1 MACWR
6 EQTPRTQ
13 LYLASSQ
20 GRCAVRSLLPQRGH
34 KQVCPGKSTFPSP
47 WKQTGKSPLKPIHPC
62 PVFSVLGANDL
73 GPRSCFR
80 EVDYSEDQECGED
93 LELEAVV
100 RSSRGKFPECFDTSR
115 SSELLGKGLE
125 PALQNC
131 SLNMPCAECGE
142 IQKFSMPATTLR
154 RTHMLARPDQRAK
167 AGLGFHQMLSAE
179 SRAPLPPCSRASA
192 RAPAWPSGLT
202 TPHSTAGCQGNEA
215 AGFVYA

>member
-1 MACWR
+1 MEANR
-6 EQTPRTQ
+6 QEP
-13 LYLASSQ
+13 
-20 GRCAVRSLLPQRGH
+20 P
-34 KQVCPGKSTFPSP
+34 
-47 WKQTGKSPLKPIHPC
+47 KPIHPC

-100 RSSRGKFPECFDTSR
+100 RSSRGEFPECFDTSR

-131 SLNMPCAECGE
+131 SLNTPCAECGE

-179 SRAPLPPCSRASA
+179 SRAPLPPCSSASA

-202 TPHSTAGCQGNEA
+202 TPHSTLQDAKEMRLQVLSICLSTKRRAGTQPVRVCRLL
-215 AGFVYA
+215 GFGGFMPVASF